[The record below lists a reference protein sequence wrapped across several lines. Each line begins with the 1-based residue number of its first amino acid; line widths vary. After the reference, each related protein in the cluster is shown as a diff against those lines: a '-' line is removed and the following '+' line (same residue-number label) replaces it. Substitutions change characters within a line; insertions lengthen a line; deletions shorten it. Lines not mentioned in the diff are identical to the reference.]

1 MAQKQNDTLN
11 LLKSI
16 TTSNIERISKYKNV
30 ARRLKDMG
38 FERVFSDNIANAS
51 GVSASQVRKDFSMFG
66 ITGNRRGGYQID
78 DLISQIYHILGK
90 DNEQKLV
97 VVGTGHIGKAL
108 LHFTELEKSGLYVVA
123 GFDIDPSKINT
134 ENNPPIYPL
143 SEFIDYV
150 RQYNIELAVLAVPD
164 FAAQQVFDM
173 MANAGIKGIVNFA
186 PIRLRNDK
194 DVIIKSINFEAEVE
208 TLVYFVNAK
217 KNSEK

>member
-1 MAQKQNDTLN
+1 MAQKQNDSLN

-78 DLISQIYHILGK
+78 DLINQIHHILGK
-90 DNEQKLV
+90 DTKQKLV

-150 RQYNIELAVLAVPD
+150 RQHNIELAVLAVPD
-164 FAAQQVFDM
+164 FAAQQVFDIM
-173 MANAGIKGIVNFA
+173 VNAGIKGIVNFA

-194 DVIIKSINFEAEVE
+194 DIVIKSINFEAEVE
-208 TLVYFVNAK
+208 TLVYFVNAN